1 MGPAARRRCPPL
13 PHPGVQLKLVT
24 ITWQRE
30 LDRFEARGTHRGH
43 QVAVNAPHASGPP
56 TGFSASE
63 LLLAAAGSCSAW
75 DVVEILRKK
84 RQQVSGVDVEVAG
97 EQGREPPWPF
107 LRVRLL
113 YRLRGRDL
121 SRRAA
126 ERAVRLSVER
136 YCSVVAT
143 IRGVA
148 EVSTDVEL
156 QEDGSG
162 VPTP

>member
-1 MGPAARRRCPPL
+1 M
-13 PHPGVQLKLVT
+13 KLVT
-24 ITWQRE
+24 IAWRRE
-30 LDRFEARGTHRGH
+30 LDRFEARGTHQGH
-43 QVAVNAPHASGPP
+43 EIAVNAPHRSGPP

-84 RQQVSGVDVEVAG
+84 RQQVSGVEVEVAG

-107 LRVRLL
+107 VRVRLL
-113 YRLRGRDL
+113 YRISGSDL
-121 SRRAA
+121 SHRSA

-148 EVSTDVEL
+148 EVSTEVEL
-156 QEDGSG
+156 REDGSG
-162 VPTP
+162 ARTP